1 MGEGTAWAEV
11 EAAIDAGDELR
22 VAELVLALDEAGRR
36 EVAAALPGHIPVARN
51 RAWDRE
57 RRRRQAR
64 RTQERVTPT
73 GSTAA
78 QIDTNAPGS
87 AESQGGVGGHGG
99 AGRYEVAA
107 GGSQEGGPGWEHA
120 RVDAWVG
127 PMRVAGAGTIGGAA
141 AVVAWLHRRD
151 FQGWGGLDHTGLV
164 ERVLAAR
171 PHRWQVDFAVRA
183 ALRLRTQRDAR
194 VSGALALAML
204 RRTGATPPGHDPLTV
219 AWAAGS
225 PAGLGGDPLL
235 DHLLPRL
242 FEADGVGRVLRH
254 EQPPDGGRAGHEPRP
269 PTWLVAL
276 KDLADTGRVSRDLLL
291 DGCVR
296 RFLRGGSGPDLRFF
310 VRLHD
315 LLDPADTESARRAAD
330 YLRLLPAAPTSV
342 ADLALRHLRRAGR
355 LGHDDLVEGL
365 HAALFRPERK
375 LVDGGLGW
383 LDQAVRGRRGP
394 VDEFAPALAQA
405 FSCRSYD
412 VQARAVR
419 LALRH
424 AARFGAAGAMTL
436 REAAAQ
442 LPPDLAA
449 RLTTAFP
456 GPTTST
462 GGTAY
467 QGGETDVARAPVPAG
482 AGEAEA
488 VHPGATPAGPGTG
501 GLDPVAGALG
511 AGSRG
516 LGRVTVNSGPGTP
529 GAVSGSGTA
538 GDVSG
543 LGAVGDTSASE
554 AGRAG
559 GVSASGA
566 GSELRQGDGFV
577 RRALPRVAR
586 AGALP
591 APVGAPGELTA
602 LPYRVGW
609 QELERWLDGVVR
621 LHAED
626 PEALRVVL
634 KSLTG
639 EPSRLYKEREWE
651 HPGQWAEAIARRL
664 VDPGAE
670 PPPRPGPAL
679 LPAALGVL
687 PVPGG
692 ASAEPAPASDPASG
706 PTPGPTPG
714 PAPGPGAG
722 PASGPASGPVLG
734 AEQHGRRR
742 GRLPDASRVTAP
754 HWMLLRRLAEVH
766 AAAGPGALPPY
777 LLATPTTGAGGVGA
791 AELVERVA
799 GYERAG
805 AEALDADLQQALLRL
820 PRDIEP
826 GVVARAAR
834 LRSGAGATVAAWMRD
849 RPSISTGIDWIDG
862 GVPYA
867 SDRAAPGAEAASG
880 ARKASGGTG
889 EGREPSLVP
898 RIRGEA
904 TGLELVDRLLSDPRA
919 SRWQAD
925 GDDPVDWPA
934 VLPHDREV
942 AALHLL
948 PRLLCRTH
956 GSHVRLAEVQA
967 VASAGGPAGEAVAL
981 LVAYFLLHREWWR
994 RDDGVR
1000 PLLELAARGEL
1011 PAEET
1016 GRQLGLLL
1024 RRTWH
1029 QPAAMRE
1036 ALETA
1041 ARRGAHAEVWR
1052 VLTGFLPVYL
1062 PGPGERAHS
1071 GHTQML
1077 TFAVRAAGWAR
1088 AGGEL
1093 PCVARI
1099 AARKATSG
1107 FVREARRLHALL
1119 A

>member
-78 QIDTNAPGS
+78 QGDTNAPDS
-87 AESQGGVGGHGG
+87 AEGQGGGGGHGG
-99 AGRYEVAA
+99 AGRYGVAA

-141 AVVAWLHRRD
+141 AVAAWLHRRD

-194 VSGALALAML
+194 VCGALALAML

-225 PAGLGGDPLL
+225 PAGLGDDPLL

-269 PTWLVAL
+269 PTWLAAL

-315 LLDPADTESARRAAD
+315 LLDPADAESARRAAD

-383 LDQAVRGRRGP
+383 LDQAVRERRGP

-424 AARFGAAGAMTL
+424 ADRFGAAGTTPL

-467 QGGETDVARAPVPAG
+467 RGRETDVARAPVPAG

-488 VHPGATPAGPGTG
+488 VHTAAASAGPGT
-501 GLDPVAGALG
+501 AG
-511 AGSRG
+511 
-516 LGRVTVNSGPGTP
+516 P
-529 GAVSGSGTA
+529 GAV
-538 GDVSG
+538 
-543 LGAVGDTSASE
+543 
-554 AGRAG
+554 G
-559 GVSASGA
+559 GVSGSGA

-586 AGALP
+586 AASLP
-591 APVGAPGELTA
+591 APVRAPGELTA

-679 LPAALGVL
+679 LPTALGVL
-687 PVPGG
+687 RVLGG
-692 ASAEPAPASDPASG
+692 ASVEPAPVS
-706 PTPGPTPG
+706 
-714 PAPGPGAG
+714 G
-722 PASGPASGPVLG
+722 PASGPVSGPVLG
-734 AEQHGRRR
+734 AEQGGRRR

-766 AAAGPGALPPY
+766 AAAGSGALPPY

-805 AEALDADLQQALLRL
+805 VEALDADLQQALLRL
-820 PRDIEP
+820 PRAIEP

-880 ARKASGGTG
+880 ARKARGATG

-1088 AGGEL
+1088 AEGEL

-1119 A
+1119 G

>member
-78 QIDTNAPGS
+78 QVGTNAPGG

-99 AGRYEVAA
+99 AGRYGVAA
-107 GGSQEGGPGWEHA
+107 GGSQAGGPGWEHA

-269 PTWLVAL
+269 PTWLAAL

-315 LLDPADTESARRAAD
+315 LLDPADAESARRAAD

-365 HAALFRPERK
+365 HA
-375 LVDGGLGW
+375 D
-383 LDQAVRGRRGP
+383 
-394 VDEFAPALAQA
+394 
-405 FSCRSYD
+405 
-412 VQARAVR
+412 
-419 LALRH
+419 
-424 AARFGAAGAMTL
+424 RFGAAGATTL

-449 RLTTAFP
+449 RLNTAFP

-462 GGTAY
+462 SGTAY

-488 VHPGATPAGPGTG
+488 VHTAAAPAGPGTA

-516 LGRVTVNSGPGTP
+516 LGRVTSGPETP
-529 GAVSGSGTA
+529 GAASVVGVAVGVSGSGTP
-538 GDVSG
+538 GDASG
-543 LGAVGDTSASE
+543 SGTPGDTSEAG

-586 AGALP
+586 AAALP
-591 APVGAPGELTA
+591 PPVGAPGELTA
-602 LPYRVGW
+602 LPHRVGW

-679 LPAALGVL
+679 LPTALGVL
-687 PVPGG
+687 PVLGG
-692 ASAEPAPASDPASG
+692 ASVEPAPAS
-706 PTPGPTPG
+706 G
-714 PAPGPGAG
+714 PAPGPASGPAAG
-722 PASGPASGPVLG
+722 PAAGPASGPVLG

-766 AAAGPGALPPY
+766 AAAGSGALPPY
-777 LLATPTTGAGGVGA
+777 LLATPTTGDGGVGA

-820 PRDIEP
+820 PRAIEP
-826 GVVARAAR
+826 EVVARAAR

-967 VASAGGPAGEAVAL
+967 VASGGGPPGEAVAL

-1062 PGPGERAHS
+1062 PGSGERAHS